1 MLKCWVVEMFGMLKC
16 LECLNVGL
24 MRSWDVEM
32 FGMLKCWNVEML
44 KC

>member
-1 MLKCWVVEMFGMLKC
+1 MLKC